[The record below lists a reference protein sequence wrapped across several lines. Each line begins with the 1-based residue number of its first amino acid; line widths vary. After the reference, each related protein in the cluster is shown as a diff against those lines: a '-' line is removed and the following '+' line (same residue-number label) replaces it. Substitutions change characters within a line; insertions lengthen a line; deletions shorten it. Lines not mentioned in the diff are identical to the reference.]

1 MGTGALLSSATLK
14 ASQSLHSVLRR
25 MSTAKSEAPTAGLI
39 FRASATSADPSCLSL
54 WRAVLSS
61 FRVATSTSLI
71 ACTAGLPK
79 VQLSV
84 MSHAGRCVG
93 SWWPREPT
101 NLALWPSLLPPH
113 LPACKLVL
121 GYSSCFLRSNSQPIA
136 HGLSFNPL
144 RIHVGSASNE
154 KFHEDCKD
162 AAQF

>member
-84 MSHAGRCVG
+84 MSHAGRCEWVAGGHG
-93 SWWPREPT
+93 SRPIWRCCPLPVAPSPTSLQTRSGLQFLFFAEQFATYCPRLEFQ
-101 NLALWPSLLPPH
+101 
-113 LPACKLVL
+113 
-121 GYSSCFLRSNSQPIA
+121 SSPDSCWQ
-136 HGLSFNPL
+136 
-144 RIHVGSASNE
+144 RIQRKVP
-154 KFHEDCKD
+154 
-162 AAQF
+162 